1 MNEKKRLIDV
11 WAGWMTGG
19 GVFSVLED
27 LEGASIPWA
36 DEGLASF
43 LDAEYYG
50 NISGDKPVSP
60 LLLKIMDG
68 ETLTDPEKEFV
79 AATICT
85 MFDRNWAKDWAT
97 LSAQYNPIENYS
109 MTEEM
114 TDDQTVSEY
123 GKIHTREDNLTDE
136 TTQEYGKVHTR
147 EDNLTDSSKTSVY
160 GFNSDAASDAGEG
173 ETTRSGVVTDR
184 DSGDDSS
191 TLTRSGTVTDRDSG
205 EDTHTRNYTLTRSGN
220 IGVTTSQQMLQSER
234 ELWIWNFF
242 RDVVFPDL
250 DKVLTL
256 RIY

>member
-11 WAGWMTGG
+11 WDDWLTGG
-19 GVFSVLED
+19 GVFSVMED
-27 LEGASIPWA
+27 LEGVPIPWS
-36 DEGLASF
+36 DDNLAPF

-50 NISGDKPVSP
+50 NISGDKPISP
-60 LLLKIMDG
+60 LLEKMVEGDVM
-68 ETLTDPEKEFV
+68 TDLEKSFV
-79 AATICT
+79 AATIVSLCNT
-85 MFDRNWAKDWAT
+85 NWSKEWAT

-114 TDDQTVSEY
+114 TDDETVS
-123 GKIHTREDNLTDE
+123 
-136 TTQEYGKVHTR
+136 EYGKVHTR
-147 EDNLTDSSKTSVY
+147 EDNLKDESKTAVY
-160 GFNSDAASDAGEG
+160 GFNSSEASDTGSG
-173 ETTRSGVVTDR
+173 ETTRTGV
-184 DSGDDSS
+184 
-191 TLTRSGTVTDRDSG
+191 VTDRDSG

-234 ELWIWNFF
+234 DLWKWNFF

>member
-11 WAGWMTGG
+11 WDDWLTGG

-27 LEGASIPWA
+27 LEGVSIPWS
-36 DEGLASF
+36 DDNLAPF

-50 NISGDKPVSP
+50 NISGDKPISP
-60 LLLKIMDG
+60 LLEKMVEGDVM
-68 ETLTDPEKEFV
+68 TDLEKSFV
-79 AATICT
+79 AATIVSLCNT
-85 MFDRNWAKDWAT
+85 NWSKEWAT
-97 LSAQYNPIENYS
+97 LAAQYNPIENYS

-114 TDDQTVSEY
+114 SDDQTVSEY
-123 GKIHTREDNLTDE
+123 GKIHTREDNLKDE
-136 TTQEYGKVHTR
+136 
-147 EDNLTDSSKTSVY
+147 SKTAVY
-160 GFNSDAASDAGEG
+160 GFNSSEASDTGSG
-173 ETTRSGVVTDR
+173 ETTRTGV
-184 DSGDDSS
+184 
-191 TLTRSGTVTDRDSG
+191 VTDRDSG

-234 ELWIWNFF
+234 DLWKWNFF

>member
-11 WAGWMTGG
+11 WDGWLTGG

-36 DEGLASF
+36 GDDLAPF

-50 NISGDKPVSP
+50 NISGDKLISP
-60 LLLKIMDG
+60 LLEKMVEGDVM
-68 ETLTDPEKEFV
+68 TDLEKSFV
-79 AATICT
+79 AATILSLCST
-85 MFDRNWAKDWAT
+85 NWSKEWAT
-97 LSAQYNPIENYS
+97 LAAEYNPIENYS

-123 GKIHTREDNLTDE
+123 GKIHTREDNLKDE
-136 TTQEYGKVHTR
+136 
-147 EDNLTDSSKTSVY
+147 SKTAIY
-160 GFNSDAASDAGEG
+160 GFNSSEASDTGSG
-173 ETTRSGVVTDR
+173 ETSRTGS
-184 DSGDDSS
+184 
-191 TLTRSGTVTDRDSG
+191 VTDRDSG

-234 ELWIWNFF
+234 DLWKWNFF

-256 RIY
+256 QIY

>member
-11 WAGWMTGG
+11 WDGWLTGG
-19 GVFSVLED
+19 GIFSVLED
-27 LEGASIPWA
+27 LEGITLPWA
-36 DEGLASF
+36 DQEIVPA

-60 LLLKIMDG
+60 LLEKMIDG
-68 ETLTDPEKEFV
+68 SVMTDLEKDFT
-79 AATICT
+79 AMTIVT
-85 MFDRNWAKDWAT
+85 MFLDNWNKEWAT

-123 GKIHTREDNLTDE
+123 GKIHTREDNLKDE
-136 TTQEYGKVHTR
+136 
-147 EDNLTDSSKTSVY
+147 SKTAVY
-160 GFNSDAASDAGEG
+160 GFNSSEASDTGSG
-173 ETTRSGVVTDR
+173 ETTRTGS
-184 DSGDDSS
+184 
-191 TLTRSGTVTDRDSG
+191 VTDRDSG

-234 ELWIWNFF
+234 DLWKWNFF

-250 DKVLTL
+250 DQILTL

>member
-11 WAGWMTGG
+11 WDGWLTGG

-27 LEGASIPWA
+27 LEGVSIPWA
-36 DEGLASF
+36 DDGLAPF

-50 NISGDKPVSP
+50 NISGDKPISP
-60 LLLKIMDG
+60 LLEKMVEGDVM
-68 ETLTDPEKEFV
+68 TDLEKSFV
-79 AATICT
+79 AATIVSLCNT
-85 MFDRNWAKDWAT
+85 NWSKEWAT
-97 LSAQYNPIENYS
+97 LAAQYNPIENYS

-123 GKIHTREDNLTDE
+123 GKIHTREDNLKDA
-136 TTQEYGKVHTR
+136 
-147 EDNLTDSSKTSVY
+147 SKTAVY
-160 GFNSDAASDAGEG
+160 GFNSSEASDTGSG
-173 ETTRSGVVTDR
+173 ETTRTGS
-184 DSGDDSS
+184 
-191 TLTRSGTVTDRDSG
+191 VTDRDSG

-234 ELWIWNFF
+234 DLWKWNFF

-256 RIY
+256 QIY

>member
-11 WAGWMTGG
+11 WDDWLTGG

-36 DEGLASF
+36 DDDLAPF

-50 NISGDKPVSP
+50 NISGDKLISP
-60 LLLKIMDG
+60 LLEKMVEG
-68 ETLTDPEKEFV
+68 AVMTDLEKSFV
-79 AATICT
+79 ATTILSLFNT
-85 MFDRNWAKDWAT
+85 NWIKEWAT
-97 LSAQYNPIENYS
+97 LAAEYNPIENYS

-123 GKIHTREDNLTDE
+123 GKIHTREDNLKDE
-136 TTQEYGKVHTR
+136 
-147 EDNLTDSSKTSVY
+147 SKTAIY
-160 GFNSDAASDAGEG
+160 GFNSSEASDTGSG
-173 ETTRSGVVTDR
+173 ETSRTGS
-184 DSGDDSS
+184 
-191 TLTRSGTVTDRDSG
+191 VTDRDSG

-234 ELWIWNFF
+234 DLWKWNFF
-242 RDVVFPDL
+242 RDVIFPDL

-256 RIY
+256 QIY